1 MSPEI
6 VGFIGIMLMFILMV
20 MRIWVGVA
28 MALVGFLGFAYL
40 EGWDMALL
48 MIGMEPYSRIANYSL
63 AALPLFL
70 FMGALVSV
78 TGISQD
84 LYIAARKWIGQVR
97 GGLAMATAGATGLF
111 AAICG
116 DSVACVVTMC
126 KVAYPEMKRYNY
138 DNRLSL
144 GTIAASGTVG
154 ILIPPS
160 VGFILYGLLTEQ
172 SIGKLFIAGI
182 GPGVLLVLL
191 YMSTIYILC
200 RINPDWG
207 PVGPKTGIWEKIIG
221 LKDIWPMGIVF
232 LIIIVGIYRGI
243 FTPTEAGAIGV
254 FGAILVSLGL
264 RRFNW
269 KSFIDAIKET
279 AENASMTI
287 FLLLGG
293 YIFMRFVTVSHLPV
307 QISDFLAGLAAPKL
321 LILLAILAFYI
332 VLGAFISVIGTLA
345 ITIPIIFPVIL
356 SLGYDPIWFGVIMV
370 RMMEIGMIS
379 PPCGINLFVL
389 NKMAD
394 TPLSTIYRGVFPFLV
409 ADIIHVSLL
418 IALPEISL
426 YLTRMM

>member
-200 RINPDWG
+200 RINP
-207 PVGPKTGIWEKIIG
+207 
-221 LKDIWPMGIVF
+221 
-232 LIIIVGIYRGI
+232 
-243 FTPTEAGAIGV
+243 
-254 FGAILVSLGL
+254 
-264 RRFNW
+264 
-269 KSFIDAIKET
+269 
-279 AENASMTI
+279 
-287 FLLLGG
+287 
-293 YIFMRFVTVSHLPV
+293 
-307 QISDFLAGLAAPKL
+307 
-321 LILLAILAFYI
+321 
-332 VLGAFISVIGTLA
+332 
-345 ITIPIIFPVIL
+345 
-356 SLGYDPIWFGVIMV
+356 
-370 RMMEIGMIS
+370 
-379 PPCGINLFVL
+379 
-389 NKMAD
+389 
-394 TPLSTIYRGVFPFLV
+394 
-409 ADIIHVSLL
+409 
-418 IALPEISL
+418 
-426 YLTRMM
+426 